1 MTRLWTGDSDRDG
14 TRAGVLLAS
23 AAVAIVLIPFGTVW
37 LGPRTAMVVQAAAII
52 AALLAVLAAGLV
64 RQGARQRLLGA
75 PLLAVAAVAA
85 YAGVAVIGTISGLA
99 HGNSLSFL
107 TGQLVSLGLLPL
119 GAIAAWAVG
128 ASGALRRLAIALVAA
143 AVAGSFVH
151 LGVWIKAALQGSF
164 FPRLY
169 LSNNVAISG
178 VVMLSLALALALFVT
193 ERGRRVAVIGAA
205 ILTMLVAIVGSG
217 TRSLWAVAPVT
228 AGLFLLI
235 WLVAGRGQRRRAA
248 VVLVPAVAIMA
259 GAWYSADAW
268 YNADRPN
275 LIPGRLFEAPVWR
288 PPPDIDVVPVGDAG
302 QQRLA
307 LRWHPPECIGR
318 NVAVTEPFPV
328 PGPGAYALHASML
341 EQGGSTESLVLV
353 EWLTAA
359 REHCGHVILR
369 AYPRGAWSWREVA
382 EIAPPR
388 TAFARILVGCKQY
401 GDNAW
406 MLDDIRLHRLGPS
419 ALHAFFMQVRF
430 LKRRLGALASI
441 AHTGTTDDP
450 SVVGRIA
457 ETREVLG
464 RFAVASPAVKIFGH
478 GLGAQF
484 TPPDEPGVTIN
495 YIHNYYAFFLFK
507 TGIVGTVLGLGALG
521 VFVAFTAARARRAV
535 DPGEAALLWAAVAA
549 WIGYLAWSNVCPEIL
564 DFRMAPLW
572 GFLVAATASP
582 TRPPVSRD

>member
-1 MTRLWTGDSDRDG
+1 
-14 TRAGVLLAS
+14 
-23 AAVAIVLIPFGTVW
+23 
-37 LGPRTAMVVQAAAII
+37 
-52 AALLAVLAAGLV
+52 
-64 RQGARQRLLGA
+64 
-75 PLLAVAAVAA
+75 
-85 YAGVAVIGTISGLA
+85 
-99 HGNSLSFL
+99 
-107 TGQLVSLGLLPL
+107 
-119 GAIAAWAVG
+119 
-128 ASGALRRLAIALVAA
+128 
-143 AVAGSFVH
+143 
-151 LGVWIKAALQGSF
+151 
-164 FPRLY
+164 
-169 LSNNVAISG
+169 
-178 VVMLSLALALALFVT
+178 
-193 ERGRRVAVIGAA
+193 
-205 ILTMLVAIVGSG
+205 
-217 TRSLWAVAPVT
+217 
-228 AGLFLLI
+228 
-235 WLVAGRGQRRRAA
+235 
-248 VVLVPAVAIMA
+248 
-259 GAWYSADAW
+259 
-268 YNADRPN
+268 
-275 LIPGRLFEAPVWR
+275 
-288 PPPDIDVVPVGDAG
+288 
-302 QQRLA
+302 
-307 LRWHPPECIGR
+307 
-318 NVAVTEPFPV
+318 
-328 PGPGAYALHASML
+328 ML

-464 RFAVASPAVKIFGH
+464 RFAVASPAVKIFGR

-535 DPGEAALLWAAVAA
+535 AAGEAALLWAAVAA

-564 DFRMAPLW
+564 DFRVAPLW
-572 GFLVAATASP
+572 GLLLACQSLGIDAETQSPAAGQATAAGSIDEP
-582 TRPPVSRD
+582 IERARLASRDEGVWPRSLCIRPSSATIIEGAVRSCRRKHAGRG